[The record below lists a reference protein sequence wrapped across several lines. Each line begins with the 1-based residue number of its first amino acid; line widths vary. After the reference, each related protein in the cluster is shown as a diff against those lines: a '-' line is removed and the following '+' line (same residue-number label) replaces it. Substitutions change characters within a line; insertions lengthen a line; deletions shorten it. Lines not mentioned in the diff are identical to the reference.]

1 VNRRPEVR
9 TENAVDGRVSMTS
22 SSMQANN
29 DSQSNRSSKVGG
41 TDEISVPQ
49 RPGLGLDP
57 DRNVIRDYLRVGT
70 DTRGQKVA

>member
-1 VNRRPEVR
+1 
-9 TENAVDGRVSMTS
+9 
-22 SSMQANN
+22 MQANN